1 MYLNCFNIKERE
13 KEWEEEWQQTG
24 QDKGI
29 IKE

>member
-1 MYLNCFNIKERE
+1 MYLNSFNIKETE